1 MKYDKISVELKLGDV
16 PFGIVNLYLKKKKKT
31 NSVTKTREN
40 LRRNFFHFTFFSLSS
55 STVGRK
61 LSFRR
66 R

>member
-1 MKYDKISVELKLGDV
+1 MKHDKISVELKLDDIF
-16 PFGIVNLYLKKKKKT
+16 FGIVNLYLKKKIPVVQQKPARIYEET
-31 NSVTKTREN
+31 
-40 LRRNFFHFTFFSLSS
+40 FFVFTFFSLSS